1 MEREAVTRPDG
12 GTQIAWVGPML
23 VAAACLFSLGL
34 VLAPHLPSLRWP
46 AGLALGLAVLL
57 GYVGRRARARSWAA
71 PLVVASFAAGL
82 AAGPRAV
89 ERSLPRGTARLE
101 GRVVSVR
108 LDRDADVVVDRGR
121 LLESGGGLP
130 GGARVRVEGLGAA
143 PGDRVRLLVSL
154 GPMERFHNPTPHPD
168 WEDGR
173 NVDGLARLLAPPH
186 VVDDATLGGA
196 LHDARQGLRRRLDAT
211 LPPRSAGI
219 ARALLLGDGAA
230 VARQDRD
237 AVQRAG
243 LAHLL
248 AVSGLHVALVVGAF
262 FLGCRGWLRRR
273 GRREPE
279 RLAALTAIPVAFGF
293 ALMAG
298 GAPSAW
304 RAAGMAAI
312 GLLAIVMRRRPRG
325 GAVAALTVIVYALVR
340 PEDGARPGFLLSVL
354 ATAAIV
360 AFPIPKEGLRAA
372 AVVSA
377 RTTLATAPLVVW
389 CFGSLPPLGVLANV
403 VLVPV
408 AVLLLVPLAFVHA
421 LLAGIGAGAVSAPL
435 FTTACDGLLGA
446 AALFGAG
453 SDPIPPPS
461 VAQGVLIALL
471 CFGLLAARSWRGRV
485 ALVVA
490 GLLGLAGAEWH
501 LRAREQP
508 TDRLRITMLDVG
520 QGDGALVDLPNG
532 ELLLIDAGGG
542 RPDPGARAL
551 VPLLHAR
558 RRHEVALAI
567 LTHPHPDHFGGLRA
581 VHDAF
586 PVRELWDSGQAEA
599 ETPHGP
605 VARLLRSARRSSERV
620 RLAASVCGRPRR
632 FGDAELEVLWPC
644 PGYDPGYDP
653 NDNSIVVRLSYGER
667 RFLFT
672 GDVETLAERALVES
686 GTDLRAD
693 WLKVPHHGSRTS
705 STDAFLDAV
714 RPRLA
719 AVSCGRLNRFG
730 HPHPEVAARYDARGI
745 PLYRT
750 DTEGG
755 LIFESDGRTI
765 RALPTR

>member
-1 MEREAVTRPDG
+1 MEGA
-12 GTQIAWVGPML
+12 ML

-34 VLAPHLPSLRWP
+34 ILAPHLPQLRWP
-46 AGLALGLAVLL
+46 AVVALVIAILL
-57 GYVGRRARARSWAA
+57 GYVGRRARARSWAI
-71 PLVVASFAAGL
+71 PLVLAAFAAGVV
-82 AAGPRAV
+82 AGPREV
-89 ERSLPRGTARLE
+89 SRSVPRGTARIE
-101 GRVVSVR
+101 GRVASVR
-108 LDRDADVVVDRGR
+108 LDRDADVIVERGR
-121 LLESGGGLP
+121 LLESGGGVP
-130 GGARVRVEGLGAA
+130 PGARVRVDGLGAA
-143 PGDRVRLLVSL
+143 PGARVRLLVSL
-154 GPMERFHNPTPHPD
+154 GPMGRFHNPTPHPD
-168 WEDGR
+168 WLDGR
-173 NVDGLARLLAPPH
+173 AIDGLAELQAPPH
-186 VVDDATLGGA
+186 VVDEAALGGL
-196 LHDARQGLRRRLDAT
+196 LHGARQSLRRRLDAT
-211 LPPRSAGI
+211 LPPRAAGI

-230 VARQDRD
+230 VAREDRD
-237 AVQRAG
+237 VVQRAG

-262 FLGCRGWLRRR
+262 FLGCRAWLRHR

-279 RLAALTAIPVAFGF
+279 RLAAAAAVPIAFGF

-312 GLLAIVMRRRPRG
+312 GLAAIVARRRPRG
-325 GAVAALTVIVYALVR
+325 AAVAALTVIVYALAR

-360 AFPIPKEGLRAA
+360 AFPVPEEGLRAA
-372 AVVSA
+372 AIVSL

-408 AVLLLVPLAFVHA
+408 AVLVLVPLAFGHA
-421 LLAGIGAGAVSAPL
+421 LLAGVGAGAMSAPI

-446 AALFGAG
+446 ATLFGAG
-453 SDPIPPPS
+453 SEPLPPPD
-461 VAQGVLIALL
+461 VAQGALVALL
-471 CFGLLAARSWRGRV
+471 CFGLLAARGWRSRV
-485 ALVVA
+485 ALCA
-490 GLLGLAGAEWH
+490 IGLLGLAGAEWH
-501 LRAREQP
+501 LRIREQP
-508 TDRLRITMLDVG
+508 TGRLRITMLDVG

-542 RPDPGARAL
+542 RPDPGSRAL
-551 VPLLHAR
+551 VPLLRAR
-558 RRHEVALAI
+558 RRARVDLAV

-581 VHDAF
+581 VRDAM

-605 VARLLRSARRSSERV
+605 VARMLRAARRASDEV
-620 RLAASVCGRPRR
+620 RLAASLCGRPRR
-632 FGDAELEVLWPC
+632 VGDATLEVLWPC

-672 GDVETLAERALVES
+672 GDIEELAEHALVDG

-714 RPRLA
+714 QPRLA
-719 AVSCGRLNRFG
+719 AVSCGRRNRFG

-745 PLYRT
+745 PLFRT

-755 LIFESDGRTI
+755 LVFESDGRTI
-765 RALPTR
+765 RAVTTLP